1 MPGTDLQAMWDA
13 VYIADDQQSFRKLFN
28 HFYTGLV
35 RFATDL
41 SISREAAEEIVADVF
56 IQLWKNRKENDPILY
71 IKTYLFTAVR
81 NRCYNHHRDQYKH
94 QWLELEADNAPLT
107 GDVHPQLE
115 WKEMQLWLDKAI
127 ATLSPQG
134 RTIFRL
140 VREEGFKYKEVA
152 AILDISPRTVETQL
166 VRATSRLRQA
176 LQHFGHGFDHKVPV
190 R

>member
-41 SISREAAEEIVADVF
+41 SINREAAEEIVSDVF
-56 IQLWKNRKENDPILY
+56 VQLWKNRNNGKPISHV
-71 IKTYLFTAVR
+71 KTYLFTAVR
-81 NRCYNHHRDQYKH
+81 NRCYNYHRDHFKH
-94 QWLELEADNAPLT
+94 FWLELEEENAPPT
-107 GDVHPQLE
+107 TDVHPQLE

-134 RTIFRL
+134 RAVFRL
-140 VREEGFKYKEVA
+140 VREEGFTYKEVA
-152 AILDISPRTVETQL
+152 AILEISPRTVETQL

-176 LQHFGHGFDHKVPV
+176 LQQYASGFGQKIPT